1 MISDSRMMLWRSP
14 MAVFCM
20 MVYVVVMAAQLVCS
34 ALNISPWPLMAYNF
48 FANEPVGSTS
58 HYRFV
63 LTQSDGSENEV
74 EPGHLVPI
82 EFFKAASFVNR
93 ALLLRDSEAERTEL
107 LRKLVRQAERRPWH
121 SFDEVWASA
130 PTEQLRNVRRI
141 QWVLDRTPAPNA
153 DTQLERAIIF
163 SAEVP

>member
-1 MISDSRMMLWRSP
+1 MIFYG
-14 MAVFCM
+14 AVLI
-20 MVYVVVMAAQLVCS
+20 AQLVCS
-34 ALNISPWPLMAYNF
+34 ILNVSPWPLMAYNF

-63 LTQSDGSENEV
+63 LIQTDGSEREV
-74 EPGHLVPI
+74 EPGKLVPI

-93 ALLLRDSEAERTEL
+93 ALLKYDGEAERAEL
-107 LRKLVRQAERRPWH
+107 LRNLMRQAQRRPWH

-130 PTEQLRNVRRI
+130 PAELLRDTRRI

-153 DTQLERAIIF
+153 DTQLERAIIVN
-163 SAEVP
+163 AEMP